1 MSKFPLGQTVI
12 TATAKARFEAAPEF
26 VQACL
31 GRHAQGDWG
40 DLDPEDAKMNDAG
53 LGVEHPDRL
62 LSSYAAPSGGKLWV
76 ITEWDRS
83 VTTVLLPEDY

>member
-12 TATAKARFEAAPEF
+12 TRAAAATFESEF

-31 GRHAQGDWG
+31 ARHHDGDWG

-53 LGVEHPDRL
+53 LGEEHPDRL
-62 LSSYAAPSGGKLWV
+62 HSSYKAPDGGKLWV

>member
-1 MSKFPLGQTVI
+1 MSKFPMGQTVI
-12 TATAKARFEAAPEF
+12 TANAQATFEPVF

-31 GRHAQGDWG
+31 ARHEAGDWG
-40 DLDPEDAKMNDAG
+40 DACDQDKATNEQALKTNE
-53 LGVEHPDRL
+53 RL
-62 LSSYAAPSGGKLWV
+62 LSSYDAPSGGKLWV